1 MGQNYGAS
9 SVRKKTQDSS
19 RVGVTDVA
27 RGATQGLVKSYPMA
41 APAFSIQSQNAAR
54 LADPALREGLLK
66 YARRRLPP
74 GEVEDLVQNTLT
86 DALVADNAPSDQ
98 ADFRRWIHGI
108 ARHKIADSYRRR
120 ERLPI
125 LSPDA
130 DRSAATPSPSTGELS
145 QWIESELPTTDG
157 AQATLHWLLREGD
170 GESLDEIARD
180 VDLPAPRVRQR
191 VSRLRRH
198 LHARWLALGA
208 AGLLLLIGA
217 GALFY
222 GALPPAIVPPN
233 IAREP
238 VTPLERARIL
248 RQNALQRCAAGAYPE
263 CIAAL
268 DQAQA
273 LDPSGESA
281 IAIREARV
289 RAANSAEP
297 AVPPKLP
304 AGSSSDLAPDAKST
318 PKQYA
323 PRKVV
328 PKQPAPGKLHPK
340 QLAPSK
346 LDSKQVAPSKPMQKS
361 QPLGA
366 TQKQNALPSQQAL
379 PAYDALMGDESPS
392 KEPQSKKR

>member
-1 MGQNYGAS
+1 
-9 SVRKKTQDSS
+9 
-19 RVGVTDVA
+19 
-27 RGATQGLVKSYPMA
+27 MA
-41 APAFSIQSQNAAR
+41 APALSIQSQNKSR
-54 LADPALREGLLK
+54 VADPALREGLLR

-86 DALVADNAPSDQ
+86 EALVADNAPSAQ
-98 ADFRRWIHGI
+98 ADFLRWVHGI

-120 ERLPI
+120 GRLPI
-125 LSPDA
+125 LSPDV
-130 DRSAATPSPSTGELS
+130 DQSPAAPSPSTGELR
-145 QWIESELPTTDG
+145 QWIESELPQTDN

-198 LHARWLALGA
+198 FHARWLALGA
-208 AGLLLLIGA
+208 AGLLLSIAA
-217 GALFY
+217 GTL
-222 GALPPAIVPPN
+222 LDQVSQPAIVPPS

-238 VTPLERARIL
+238 ATPLERARTL

-281 IAIREARV
+281 SAIREARAA
-289 RAANSAEP
+289 AANSERP
-297 AVPPKLP
+297 RTIPELP
-304 AGSSSDLAPDAKST
+304 AGSPSVSLPDAQST

-323 PRKVV
+323 PRKVA
-328 PKQPAPGKLHPK
+328 PKPI
-340 QLAPSK
+340 APSK
-346 LDSKQVAPSKPMQKS
+346 VAP
-361 QPLGA
+361 
-366 TQKQNALPSQQAL
+366 QNALPSQQAL
-379 PAYDALMGDESPS
+379 PSPDEVTDHEWQT
-392 KEPQSKKR
+392 KEPKSKKR

>member
-1 MGQNYGAS
+1 M
-9 SVRKKTQDSS
+9 
-19 RVGVTDVA
+19 
-27 RGATQGLVKSYPMA
+27 KSYPMA
-41 APAFSIQSQNAAR
+41 APAFSIRSQNATR
-54 LADPALREGLLK
+54 LADPALRDGLLK

-98 ADFRRWIHGI
+98 VEFRRWIHGI

-125 LSPDA
+125 PSPDL
-130 DRSAATPSPSTGELS
+130 DRSAAAPSPSTGELS
-145 QWIESELPTTDG
+145 QWIESELPKTDG

-208 AGLLLLIGA
+208 AGLVLLIGA
-217 GALFY
+217 GGLFQLALR
-222 GALPPAIVPPN
+222 PAIVAPS

-238 VTPLERARIL
+238 ATPLERARIL

-273 LDPSGESA
+273 LDPSGENT
-281 IAIREARV
+281 IAIRDARA
-289 RAANSAEP
+289 RAATSAEP
-297 AVPPKLP
+297 TVLPKLP
-304 AGSSSDLAPDAKST
+304 AGSSSASAPDAKTT

-328 PKQPAPGKLHPK
+328 PKQIAPGKLHPK

-346 LDSKQVAPSKPMQKS
+346 LEPKQAAPGKPMQKS
-361 QPLGA
+361 EPLGA
-366 TQKQNALPSQQAL
+366 TQKQNVLPNQQTL
-379 PAYDALMGDESPS
+379 PAYDSLMGDEAPS
-392 KEPQSKKR
+392 KVPQSKKR